1 LISRAVMNCNH
12 SYCRSPAVTAGL
24 CKVLIGNDRRFFR
37 GKDPN
42 LHVYRMMV
50 KVGKERRGG

>member
-1 LISRAVMNCNH
+1 MVHCNAGY
-12 SYCRSPAVTAGL
+12 SRSPAVAAGL
-24 CKVLIGNDRRFFR
+24 CKVMIGNDRHLFR

-50 KVGKERRGG
+50 KVGKARFAE

>member
-1 LISRAVMNCNH
+1 VVHCNAGY
-12 SYCRSPAVTAGL
+12 SRSPAVAAGL
-24 CKVLIGNDRRFFR
+24 CKVMIGNDRHLFR

-50 KVGKERRGG
+50 KVGKARFAE